1 MTEARVPK
9 PRIVVDTNVLVSAL
23 LSPTRT
29 TTASREVL
37 RRCALNV
44 YQPLI
49 TVALFSEY
57 EDVLSRPE
65 LVDPKRKQL
74 VEQALDGFL
83 SLCEEVRI
91 FFRFRPNLRDEKDNH
106 VLELAIAGNAGIIA
120 TYNKKDFR
128 GELLFPHIEILT
140 PGELLKR

>member
-1 MTEARVPK
+1 MTDAKALK
-9 PRIVVDTNVLVSAL
+9 PRIVLDTNVLISAL
-23 LSPTRT
+23 LSQTRT
-29 TTASREVL
+29 TTASREIL
-37 RRCALNV
+37 RRCAMDM

-49 TVALFSEY
+49 SVSLFSEY

-65 LVDPKRKQL
+65 LVNPKRKKL
-74 VEQALDGFL
+74 VDQALDGFL

-106 VLELAIAGNAGIIA
+106 VLELAIAGNASTIV

-128 GELLFPHIEILT
+128 GELLFPHIEIST

>member
-1 MTEARVPK
+1 MDALKLPK

-23 LSPTRT
+23 LSKTKT

-37 RRCALNV
+37 RRCAV
-44 YQPLI
+44 GMYQPLI
-49 TVALFSEY
+49 GVSLFSEY
-57 EDVLSRPE
+57 EDVLSRPT
-65 LVDPKRKQL
+65 LVDAKRKKL
-74 VEQALDGFL
+74 VEQALNGFL

-91 FFRFRPNLRDEKDNH
+91 FFRYRPNLPDEKDNH
-106 VLELAIAGNAGIIA
+106 VLELAIAGNANTIV